1 MDRPKETN
9 SLPRLDNFRCAVS
22 YSGEAAEVVVC
33 GEVDLTTAREVE
45 REVMAALALPIK
57 AIGVHL
63 GRVTFLDSSGIGAL
77 LRAQRSACDRGV
89 TFRLTSVP
97 RGVRRVFEITGVAEA
112 LGLTAATRGAPPAEG
127 DAAV

>member
-1 MDRPKETN
+1 MDRPEETN
-9 SLPRLDNFRCAVS
+9 SLPRVDGFRCAVS

-33 GEVDLTTAREVE
+33 GEVDLTTAPEVQ
-45 REVMAALALPIK
+45 REVMAALALPIR
-57 AIGVHL
+57 AITVHL

-77 LRAQRSACDRGV
+77 LRVQRSACDLGV
-89 TFRLTSVP
+89 TFGLVSIP

-112 LGLTAATRGAPPAEG
+112 LGLAASTSAAAPAEG

>member
-9 SLPRLDNFRCAVS
+9 SLPRLDAFRCAVS

-57 AIGVHL
+57 AIGGHL
-63 GRVTFLDSSGIGAL
+63 GRVTFLDSSRTGAL

-97 RGVRRVFEITGVAEA
+97 RDDRGVFESTGAMEA
-112 LGLTAATRGAPPAEG
+112 LGM
-127 DAAV
+127 